1 MYIDTTFPP
10 DGSARLAKF
19 LRMAGALQP
28 DDIAIAVDALIA
40 QLDARAGDPDIE
52 DDDPAGGDITDEPH
66 DDDGDEEDGN
76 ASEDDFMV
84 HGSDGGMPG
93 CPISDPGGTWASH
106 GFTKQEEDD
115 EEDGATLRAPHLDRI
130 RRTRCREVKSGRY
143 VTGYRLSSPLR
154 IMGGRRA

>member
-10 DGSARLAKF
+10 DGSSRLATF

-28 DDIAIAVDALIA
+28 DDIAIAVEALIA

-76 ASEDDFMV
+76 ASEDDFMF

-93 CPISDPGGTWASH
+93 CPIADPGGTWASH
-106 GFTKQEEDD
+106 GFTQQEEDD
-115 EEDGATLRAPHLDRI
+115 EDDGTTLRARHLDRI
-130 RRTRCREVKSGRY
+130 RRTRCKEVRTGRY

-154 IMGGRRA
+154 LMGGRRA